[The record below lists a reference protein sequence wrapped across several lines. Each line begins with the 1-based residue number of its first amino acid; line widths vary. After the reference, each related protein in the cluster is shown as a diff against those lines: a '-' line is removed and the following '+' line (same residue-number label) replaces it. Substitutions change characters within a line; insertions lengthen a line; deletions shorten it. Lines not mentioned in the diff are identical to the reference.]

1 MIIADRLATNGVEYE
16 YEHPF
21 TGHDG
26 SVRYPDFTIEDAAT
40 GELYLWEHLGML
52 GDPHYAEAWERKR
65 EWYATSGV
73 LPLVQG
79 GGPKGTLVT
88 TEDDE
93 RGGIDSAAIDEL
105 IRGLGN

>member
-1 MIIADRLATNGVEYE
+1 MARQRLGRHNLPRPAGELGVSA
-16 YEHPF
+16 PQ
-21 TGHDG
+21 
-26 SVRYPDFTIEDAAT
+26 DFTIEDAAT

-79 GGPKGTLVT
+79 GGPNGALVT